1 MINNY
6 SWDMD
11 NPMNSIYHHQRLG
24 AKWGKMNGP
33 PYPLSPADY
42 SAAQKRA
49 VANGD
54 AKVAKDAPKTSE
66 KKSSSSSPKTEEE
79 KAAEREAKRKAA
91 LESGDVKQ
99 IEKYIKSSSAAELNE
114 AMNKA
119 RTAQQIKDAIAKL
132 DQNESS
138 KSTTEEKPSIVDP
151 KAEKREAA
159 RQAALNSGDLNKIKT
174 VAGQSTYSELKEA
187 IDKANLMS
195 SLNASIEA
203 AKPIEPTVQDRINK
217 AMDNVKTATNWVTT
231 GLEAY
236 NTVAKIYNS
245 VNGDRSD
252 LKFIGQDNSKIRTEA
267 EKKLDEFKKTQE
279 KRRKATVEEA
289 MRSGDASKL
298 EKAAPLMTSD
308 ELKTAQAM
316 VALRKTLK
324 S

>member
-42 SAAQKRA
+42 SAAQRKA

-66 KKSSSSSPKTEEE
+66 KKSSSSTPKTEEE
-79 KAAEREAKRKAA
+79 KAEEREAKRKAA
-91 LESGDVKQ
+91 LASGDVKQ
-99 IEKYIKSSSAAELNE
+99 IEKYIKNSSAAELSE

-132 DQNESS
+132 DQNKSPNSSTES
-138 KSTTEEKPSIVDP
+138 KPTSDP
-151 KAEKREAA
+151 EAEKREAA
-159 RQAALNSGDLNKIKT
+159 RRAALNSGDLNKIKT
-174 VAGQSTYSELKEA
+174 VAGQSTFSELNEA
-187 IDKANLMS
+187 INKANLMQ

-203 AKPIEPTVQDRINK
+203 AKPVEPTVQDRINK
-217 AMDNVKTATNWVTT
+217 AMDGVKTATNWLTT
-231 GLEAY
+231 GLDAY

-267 EKKLDEFKKTQE
+267 EKKLDNFKKDQE

-316 VALRKTLK
+316 VALRKNLK
-324 S
+324 G

>member
-42 SAAQKRA
+42 SAAQRKA

-91 LESGDVKQ
+91 LASGDVKQ
-99 IEKYIKSSSAAELNE
+99 IEKYIKNSSAAELSE

-138 KSTTEEKPSIVDP
+138 NSSTESKSASDP
-151 KAEKREAA
+151 EAEKREAA
-159 RQAALNSGDLNKIKT
+159 RRAALNSGDLNKIKT
-174 VAGQSTYSELKEA
+174 VAGQSTFSELNEA
-187 IDKANLMS
+187 INKANLMQ

-203 AKPIEPTVQDRINK
+203 AKPVKPTVQDRINK
-217 AMDNVKTATNWVTT
+217 AMDGVKTATNWLTT
-231 GLEAY
+231 GLDAY

-267 EKKLDEFKKTQE
+267 EKKLDNFKKDQE

-316 VALRKTLK
+316 VALRKNLK
-324 S
+324 G

>member
-33 PYPLSPADY
+33 PYPLSPEDY
-42 SAAQKRA
+42 SAAQKKA

-91 LESGDVKQ
+91 LESGDIKK

-119 RTAQQIKDAIAKL
+119 RTAQQIKDVIAKL
-132 DQNESS
+132 DQNNSKATES
-138 KSTTEEKPSIVDP
+138 KPASDP
-151 KAEKREAA
+151 EAEKREAA
-159 RQAALNSGDLNKIKT
+159 RKEALNSGDLNRIKA
-174 VAGQSTYSELKEA
+174 VANESSYNELNEA
-187 IDKANLMS
+187 INKANLMS
-195 SLNASIEA
+195 SLNSKLDSM
-203 AKPIEPTVQDRINK
+203 KPVEPTIQDKINT
-217 AMDNVKTATNWVTT
+217 AMNNVKTVTGWVST
-231 GLEAY
+231 GIDTW

-252 LKFIGQDNSKIRTEA
+252 MKFIGQDNSKVRDAAAKKFDSFVKEQ
-267 EKKLDEFKKTQE
+267 EKK
-279 KRRKATVEEA
+279 RKDTVIKA
-289 MRSGDASKL
+289 MQSGDAAQIDKV
-298 EKAAPLMTSD
+298 APLMTSD
-308 ELKTAQAM
+308 ELKTVQAM
-316 VALRKTLK
+316 VALRKNLK
-324 S
+324 G

>member
-42 SAAQKRA
+42 SAAQRKA

-66 KKSSSSSPKTEEE
+66 KKSSSSTPKTEEE
-79 KAAEREAKRKAA
+79 KEVEREAKRKKA

-132 DQNESS
+132 DQNKSS
-138 KSTTEEKPSIVDP
+138 KSTTESKPALDP
-151 KAEKREAA
+151 EAEKREAT

-174 VAGQSTYSELKEA
+174 VAGQSTYSELNEA
-187 IDKANLMS
+187 INKANLMR

-203 AKPIEPTVQDRINK
+203 AKPVEPTVQDRINK
-217 AMDNVKTATNWVTT
+217 AMNGVKTATNWVTT

-236 NTVAKIYNS
+236 NTVARIYNS

-267 EKKLDEFKKTQE
+267 EKRLDNFKKDQE
-279 KRRKATVEEA
+279 KRRKAAVEEA

-316 VALRKTLK
+316 VALRKNLRT
-324 S
+324 

>member
-42 SAAQKRA
+42 SAAQKKA

-66 KKSSSSSPKTEEE
+66 KKSSSSTPKTEEE

-91 LESGDVKQ
+91 LESGDIKK

-119 RTAQQIKDAIAKL
+119 RTTQQIKEAVAKL
-132 DQNESS
+132 DQNKSP
-138 KSTTEEKPSIVDP
+138 KSTSDP
-151 KAEKREAA
+151 EAEKREAA
-159 RQAALNSGDLNKIKT
+159 RKESLNSGDLNRIKA
-174 VAGQSTYSELKEA
+174 VANESSYNELNEA
-187 IDKANLMS
+187 INKANLMS
-195 SLNASIEA
+195 SLNAKIEA
-203 AKPIEPTVQDRINK
+203 AKPVEPTVQDRINK
-217 AMDNVKTATNWVTT
+217 AMDNIKTATNWVTT
-231 GLEAY
+231 GLDAY

-252 LKFIGQDNSKIRTEA
+252 LRFIGQDNSKIRTEA
-267 EKKLDEFKKTQE
+267 EKKLDNFKKDQE

-316 VALRKTLK
+316 VVLRKSLK
-324 S
+324 G

>member
-42 SAAQKRA
+42 SAAQRKA

-66 KKSSSSSPKTEEE
+66 KKSSSSTPKTEEE
-79 KAAEREAKRKAA
+79 KAAEREAKRKKA
-91 LESGDVKQ
+91 LASGNVKE

-138 KSTTEEKPSIVDP
+138 KSTTESKPASDP
-151 KAEKREAA
+151 EADKREAA
-159 RQAALNSGDLNKIKT
+159 RQAALNSVDLNKIKT
-174 VAGQSTYSELKEA
+174 VAGQSTFSELKEA
-187 IDKANLMS
+187 INKANLMQ
-195 SLNASIEA
+195 SLNDSIEA
-203 AKPIEPTVQDRINK
+203 AKPVEPTVQDRINK
-217 AMDNVKTATNWVTT
+217 AMDGVKTATNWVTT
-231 GLEAY
+231 GLEVY

-252 LKFIGQDNSKIRTEA
+252 LKFIGEDNSKIRTEA
-267 EKKLDEFKKTQE
+267 EKRFDNFKKDQE
-279 KRRKATVEEA
+279 KIRKAAVEEA

-316 VALRKTLK
+316 VNLRKSLK
-324 S
+324 I